1 MKKYFFS
8 VFLLISFLLNTQA
21 QTNDDERMKWW
32 REARF
37 GLFIHWGLYA
47 IPAGEWNG
55 QTNYGEWIRD
65 NAQIPLETY
74 DKFLQ
79 QFNPTRFN
87 AEEWVQMAK
96 QAGMKYIV
104 LTTKHHDGFA
114 LWDSKVSDYD
124 VMSTPFKRD
133 IIKELAAACRKYD
146 IKLCFYHSIM
156 DWHHPDYLPRRTWEK
171 DRPTANADFERYVKY
186 MKEQLK
192 ELLTNYGNIG
202 VLWFDGEWEGTWTH
216 ERGQDLYHFVRSLQ
230 PSIIV
235 NNRVDKGREGMGG
248 NTKKG
253 FTGDFG
259 TPEQEIPATGLP
271 GVDWESCMTMN
282 DNWGYNKN
290 DHNWKSAETLIR
302 NLIDIASKGGNFLLN
317 VGPTAEGLFPQPS
330 VDRLKAI
337 GEWMKVNGEAIYATE
352 ASPFQSLPWG
362 RVTQKNIKG
371 NSRLYLHI
379 FYWPQNNQIVLPRL
393 GNDVQEVRAL
403 AGNTRLKFERN
414 GNDYTIDLAG
424 AARQQYAT
432 VIAVDL
438 KGKAIVYTE
447 PKIAAPAQ
455 VFIDHLP
462 VNITIDIPDA
472 TIRYTTNGTEP
483 TAKSFIA
490 SQPFI
495 INQTVTIKAKLFKG
509 ENALSPTATAT
520 YKKATPL
527 PAKKVSPENAGLK
540 FAVYD
545 GKWDK
550 LPDFSQLKPT
560 LTGTVKNIDISAR
573 QGKEEYA
580 YVFEGFIKIAED
592 GVYTFYVSSDDGSKL
607 WIDDVLIDNDGP
619 HGLTEKSAEIPLAK
633 GFHRFTLHFFEISGS
648 DELYVHWKGPGF
660 EKTPLPGSILFY

>member
-1 MKKYFFS
+1 
-8 VFLLISFLLNTQA
+8 LLNTQA

-438 KGKAIVYTE
+438 KE
-447 PKIAAPAQ
+447 RPL
-455 VFIDHLP
+455 FIP
-462 VNITIDIPDA
+462 
-472 TIRYTTNGTEP
+472 
-483 TAKSFIA
+483 
-490 SQPFI
+490 
-495 INQTVTIKAKLFKG
+495 NQRL
-509 ENALSPTATAT
+509 
-520 YKKATPL
+520 PL
-527 PAKKVSPENAGLK
+527 P
-540 FAVYD
+540 
-545 GKWDK
+545 
-550 LPDFSQLKPT
+550 
-560 LTGTVKNIDISAR
+560 R
-573 QGKEEYA
+573 RC
-580 YVFEGFIKIAED
+580 
-592 GVYTFYVSSDDGSKL
+592 SST
-607 WIDDVLIDNDGP
+607 IC
-619 HGLTEKSAEIPLAK
+619 
-633 GFHRFTLHFFEISGS
+633 R
-648 DELYVHWKGPGF
+648 
-660 EKTPLPGSILFY
+660 SILPLISLMLLFVILPMALNQQPNHLLHRNHLLLIRL